1 MGMFQIIGH
10 NSGRHTEKNL
20 FHSLAVF
27 CWFLDT
33 IIVHLAIK
41 CTQKIVC
48 TVFLKIFIKVY
59 DPVNVTDVILSF
71 F

>member
-1 MGMFQIIGH
+1 MFQIIG
-10 NSGRHTEKNL
+10 NNNGCHTEKNL
-20 FHSLAVF
+20 FHIKAVF

-33 IIVHLAIK
+33 NIVHLAIK

-48 TVFLKIFIKVY
+48 TVFLKIFIKEY
-59 DPVNVTDVILSF
+59 DPVSVTGIILTF